1 MFKRTK
7 KNERLGYKMLIVQA
21 DLELPYQRHVQHYQR
36 RVNFRPVL
44 DYERWVLYYELPSQL
59 QGVPCEVDRYG
70 SGAAKKKRKAGKKN
84 EELEREIEAL
94 KANVDFLSH
103 SFSSSHDD
111 HPRSFPLFSDV
122 ALVASDDSPDA
133 PIPAN
138 KFVLASHSPVFK
150 AMLETAMEESISG
163 IIKMSDVTYGSL
175 HAFVKYLYTADVCLD
190 VKIASDLLILAEKY
204 QVKHLKE
211 HCERYL
217 VSNLNW
223 DNSILNYVFACK
235 HSAGKLLEASLS
247 IITNNMDKFMNTNEY
262 GEIIRKDLSLL
273 VGIFEAYMIKQVK
286 NGV

>member
-1 MFKRTK
+1 MSGWGIKCSSCKRTLNYHTSGTYSTTSGASISGPCWTTNDGYYTTNFPHSCK
-7 KNERLGYKMLIVQA
+7 ECHVKSTDTAVELQRKNEK
-21 DLELPYQRHVQHYQR
+21 LER
-36 RVNFRPVL
+36 
-44 DYERWVLYYELPSQL
+44 
-59 QGVPCEVDRYG
+59 
-70 SGAAKKKRKAGKKN
+70 KN